1 MDWDPQELCLL
12 QGSFLFCGLEAPL
25 ARRLAAQGSRA
36 CFSPGQTIYG
46 VDQFRRAIGILL
58 SGQARVTNAS
68 GVPLNTLGPGSC
80 FGVAALFHPVDH
92 YVSTV
97 TATAPVA
104 LAFYTG
110 PQLEEMFAQFPQVAR
125 NYIAFLSERIQFLNE
140 KIGSFTAPTARVR
153 LARWLAAQTSPVQVK
168 SYMALANELNVGRA
182 SLYRALDALASQ
194 GVLKRQ
200 GACITVMDPV
210 ALHRVAIQQTND

>member
-36 CFSPGQTIYG
+36 CFSAGQTIYG

-68 GVPLNTLGPGSC
+68 GVPLNTLAPGSC

-110 PQLEEMFAQFPQVAR
+110 PQLEEVHIEGKA
-125 NYIAFLSERIQFLNE
+125 
-140 KIGSFTAPTARVR
+140 
-153 LARWLAAQTSPVQVK
+153 
-168 SYMALANELNVGRA
+168 VGWTHWV
-182 SLYRALDALASQ
+182 
-194 GVLKRQ
+194 G
-200 GACITVMDPV
+200 
-210 ALHRVAIQQTND
+210 

>member
-1 MDWDPQELCLL
+1 
-12 QGSFLFCGLEAPL
+12 
-25 ARRLAAQGSRA
+25 
-36 CFSPGQTIYG
+36 
-46 VDQFRRAIGILL
+46 
-58 SGQARVTNAS
+58 
-68 GVPLNTLGPGSC
+68 
-80 FGVAALFHPVDH
+80 
-92 YVSTV
+92 
-97 TATAPVA
+97 
-104 LAFYTG
+104 
-110 PQLEEMFAQFPQVAR
+110 MFAQFPQVAR

>member
-1 MDWDPQELCLL
+1 MSAAGQ
-12 QGSFLFCGLEAPL
+12 APL

-36 CFSPGQTIYG
+36 CFSAGQTIYG

-68 GVPLNTLGPGSC
+68 GVPLNTLAPGSC

-110 PQLEEMFAQFPQVAR
+110 QVAR